1 MPKPAINAIAPV
13 ALVGLLLTACQPE
26 MPAEVRSG
34 LVYCSEGSPES
45 FNPQLITSGTTIDAT
60 SRQLYDR
67 LLDIDP
73 ETGEFVPALATH
85 WERRE
90 DGLSYTFYLRP
101 EVQFHQTDYFTPSRA
116 LNSADVRFS
125 FERVMQQDHPYH
137 AVNGGEYP
145 YFQTVDWGN
154 RVTRIAT
161 PTADQVVFYLRQRDS
176 SFLSNLATD
185 FAVIHSAEYA
195 QQLLEQN
202 QPQRLDTHPI
212 GTGPFKF
219 REYRKDVFIRYYRH
233 NNYWGVPSQLEQLV
247 IDIEPNNAKR
257 MARLLTHECDIT
269 AYPRMAELELIS
281 KREDI
286 RVQQQTSMNVG
297 FWAFNTSRA
306 PFDDAQ
312 VRRALAMAINRDAIL
327 QAVYFGQAE
336 AASTLLPPTSWG
348 HNPTLVAERYDPDAA
363 RQLLSEAGYP
373 YGFTMTIWAMPIQRL
388 YNPNAPRMAEM
399 MQADLA
405 RIGVRASII
414 TLEWNAFRRQL
425 RLGEHDSVL
434 LGWNADNT
442 DPDNFFRPLLSCNG
456 VNSGTNRA
464 LWCDPAFDALLAQAL
479 LTDDQAIRR
488 SYYWAAQQ
496 YLAEHLPL
504 LPLAHAKRFQAVN
517 ANIGGITINPY
528 GGIDLSKA
536 YKQTADEDTP

>member
-1 MPKPAINAIAPV
+1 MPKPLIKGSLAT
-13 ALVGLLLTACQPE
+13 ALLVTLLAACQPD

-45 FNPQLITSGTTIDAT
+45 FNPQLVTSGTTIDAT
-60 SRQLYDR
+60 SRQLFDR
-67 LLDIDP
+67 LLDINAQN
-73 ETGEFVPALATH
+73 GEFKPALATH

-90 DGLSYTFYLRP
+90 DGLSYTFFLRP
-101 EVQFHQTDYFTPSRA
+101 NVQFHHTDYFTPTRPLTSE
-116 LNSADVRFS
+116 DVRFS
-125 FERVMQQDHPYH
+125 FERVMHSQHPFH
-137 AVNGGEYP
+137 NVSGGEYP
-145 YFQTVDWGN
+145 YFQTVDWAN
-154 RVTRIAT
+154 RVVRIAT
-161 PTADQVVFYLRQRDS
+161 PTDDQVVFYLRQRDS

-195 QQLLEQN
+195 EQLLQQN
-202 QPQRLDTHPI
+202 QRQRLDSQPI

-233 NNYWGVPSQLEQLV
+233 NNYWGEPSQLEQLV
-247 IDIEPNNAKR
+247 FDIEPNNAKR
-257 MARLLTHECDIT
+257 MARLLTHECDII

-281 KREDI
+281 KRADVK
-286 RVQQQTSMNVG
+286 VQQQTSMNVG

-306 PFDDAQ
+306 PFDNSK
-312 VRRALAMAINRDAIL
+312 VRRALSMAINRDAIL
-327 QAVYFGQAE
+327 QAVYFDQAE
-336 AASTLLPPTSWG
+336 AATSLLPPTSWG
-348 HNPTLVAERYDPDAA
+348 HNPTLLPVQYDPGQA
-363 RQLLSEAGYP
+363 RTLLAEAGYP
-373 YGFTMTIWAMPIQRL
+373 YGFNMTIWAMPIQRL
-388 YNPNAPRMAEM
+388 YNPNATRMAEM

-405 RIGVRASII
+405 RIGVRASIV

-425 RLGEHDSVL
+425 RQGDHDTVL

-456 VNSGTNRA
+456 VESGTNRA

-496 YLAEHLPL
+496 YLTEHLPL

-517 ANIGGITINPY
+517 QRVEGVGINPY
-528 GGIDLSKA
+528 GGIDLS
-536 YKQTADEDTP
+536 TAFIRSDEDTP